1 MYVPDCLEE
10 LGKAMANVYWY
21 EYARELDFR
30 QRDGNGGSIFRQVG
44 DFEGYRVNLWFVV
57 FSFVWFQILNIMF
70 IMWVFIYYYFFRE
83 KKISTIMIASRAT
96 TKLWTNCCHSTK
108 RGEMML
114 SFVLF
119 SFSPCSS
126 ISIVVVGPTTTTTA
140 GFRVFPNGFLPL
152 WPRRAG
158 ILR

>member
-83 KKISTIMIASRAT
+83 KKISTIMIARLT

-126 ISIVVVGPTTTTTA
+126 ISIVVVGPTTTTA
-140 GFRVFPNGFLPL
+140 GGFRVFPNGFLPL